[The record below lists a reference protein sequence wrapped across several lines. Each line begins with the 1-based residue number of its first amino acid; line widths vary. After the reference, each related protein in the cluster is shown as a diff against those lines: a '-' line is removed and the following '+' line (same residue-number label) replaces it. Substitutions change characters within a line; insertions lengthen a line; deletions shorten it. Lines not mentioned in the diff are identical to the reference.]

1 MMLLTRESEKC
12 LRESLV
18 AKLNADATAAA
29 SNMNGQAAVEHS
41 PSKSVANDCYS
52 LVAVFSHTV
61 VFSCRRHVLHTALD
75 ALANSAERLGRSID
89 TDFPYRVAAGDNI
102 GTTFEIMFITCSS
115 KFVLGDLYS
124 WHCPLLHMLPV
135 LQQPQAQVHKRQ
147 THLSDRAKSRPKH
160 DSPAKFNA
168 GDGK

>member
-1 MMLLTRESEKC
+1 MSSADLMMLLTRESEKC

-18 AKLNADATAAA
+18 AKFNADATAAA

-61 VFSCRRHVLHTALD
+61 VFSCRRHVLHTALE

-89 TDFPYRVAAGDNI
+89 TDFPYQVAAGDNL
-102 GTTFEIMFITCSS
+102 GTPFEVFFIICSS
-115 KFVLGDLYS
+115 SFFRR
-124 WHCPLLHMLPV
+124 PLQLALPIAAHATCIAATASC
-135 LQQPQAQVHKRQ
+135 AQTPDAPLRPRQ
-147 THLSDRAKSRPKH
+147 I
-160 DSPAKFNA
+160 
-168 GDGK
+168 